1 MKDLSL
7 TSRHIRYKLLLGLL
21 AGGLSYVLLLWLH
34 GPWEEIVAAVLVGSV
49 VGVADLSPI
58 RILMGSAACA
68 LGWFLGSMIFGV
80 WMELGVGAWLIAG
93 AFLGAAFGAS
103 RGWGTA
109 ISAMLLGLIAGL
121 FAEASRFL
129 TVLVAPLRSLDM
141 QLLLLLSAGLLLNLV
156 VALAAPPVRTG
167 PCYTVGNS

>member
-1 MKDLSL
+1 VKDLSL

-93 AFLGAAFGAS
+93 AFLGAAFGAC
-103 RGWGTA
+103 RGWWTA
-109 ISAMLLGLIAGL
+109 ISVMLLGLIAGL
-121 FAEASRFL
+121 LAEASRFL
-129 TVLVAPLRSLDM
+129 TVLVTPLRSLDM
-141 QLLLLLSAGLLLNLV
+141 QLLLLLSAGLLLNLLA
-156 VALAAPPVRTG
+156 ALAAPSVRTAHAT
-167 PCYTVGNS
+167 P